1 MTKPRKS
8 KTRRLIKKLGTKT
21 VFRNMS
27 VKTGNL
33 SFEAPISELLDEDET
48 IETKSKTISAVLTRK
63 NVRSYGFE
71 DMAL

>member
-1 MTKPRKS
+1 
-8 KTRRLIKKLGTKT
+8 
-21 VFRNMS
+21 MS